1 MSSDEIRIT
10 GEPVDDR
17 TCRFVVDRPIYPDGS
32 IRFGTPDKALGS
44 PLAEK
49 VFDID
54 GVTSVMVAGRTVTV
68 TKDGPDPWPVIG
80 KKVGAAIRDALCSGV
95 PPISEGARV
104 ESEVDRAIREKVQQ
118 ILEEQINPAVAAH
131 GGVVELID
139 VDDATVY
146 VQLGGG
152 CQGCGMANVTLKQ
165 GIEAAIRQQVPEVAA
180 IYDTTDHASGTNPY
194 YQPSKK

>member
-1 MSSDEIRIT
+1 MSDEISIT
-10 GEPVDDR
+10 GEPVDDA
-17 TCRFVVDRPIYPDGS
+17 TCRFIVNRPIYPDGT
-32 IRFGTPDKALGS
+32 IRFASPDKALGS
-44 PLAEK
+44 PLAERIL
-49 VFDID
+49 DID
-54 GVTSVMVAGRTVTV
+54 GITGLTVAGRTITV

-80 KKVGAAIRDALCSGV
+80 KRIGAAIREVLGSGV

-104 ESEVDRAIREKVQQ
+104 ESETDRMIREKVQT
-118 ILEEQINPAVAAH
+118 ILDEEINPAVASH
-131 GGVVELID
+131 GGHVELID

-165 GIEAAIRQQVPEVAA
+165 GIEAAIRQQVPEVTA

-194 YQPSKK
+194 YSPSKK